1 MKITL
6 TVKEI
11 KEMNFIENTF
21 SRMVKKNFKVDILT
35 TSVLFKKVEEAQ
47 ERMGKNTTAMSL
59 SIDRKAETVTLDI
72 DENLVI
78 DLISTFG
85 DLVKAIVALVSSYES
100 NFNTILSKYST
111 KKFIEEK
118 EKNER
123 EAEIRTL
130 KARLT
135 ELGV

>member
-1 MKITL
+1 MDII

-111 KKFIEEK
+111 KEFIEEK
-118 EKNER
+118 EKN
-123 EAEIRTL
+123 
-130 KARLT
+130 
-135 ELGV
+135 